1 MIRKQTLWISVL
13 FVLAALFAAA
23 CSSGGDSDDRG
34 DGGSSVATS
43 SDSNGSGNA
52 GASTDTGGDSRPA
65 VGVVSGAANNNDGGA
80 GSSTG
85 SSGSP
90 ADVSRDSFTS
100 DVAYAASVAARTAQV
115 EAYEFVMEFGMD
127 GIPELP
133 GGLTFSAEGAIDPAN
148 QRMRMRMDLN
158 SLFDAVPAGTSD
170 EELQMMRALL
180 GDGISEFIADGD
192 TVYMSWALFSAIF
205 GADTKWISFSD
216 PEANG
221 DLLSGFGGVNVN
233 QFGSGPDAFLSFF
246 LGVDSI
252 EETGRFVIRG
262 VETTR
267 FSGVIDLDQALA
279 LSDPAERA
287 ALQAQ
292 IDELGAYGLGSLP
305 LDVWIDDD
313 GYLRKFTMTFDFS
326 ELGGLAGGPT
336 EMYVSL
342 ELFNFGDAVS
352 ITLPPADEVTE
363 IDKSSL
369 FGSFGDSS

>member
-180 GDGISEFIADGD
+180 GDGIIEFIADGD

-233 QFGSGPDAFLSFF
+233 
-246 LGVDSI
+246 
-252 EETGRFVIRG
+252 
-262 VETTR
+262 
-267 FSGVIDLDQALA
+267 
-279 LSDPAERA
+279 
-287 ALQAQ
+287 
-292 IDELGAYGLGSLP
+292 
-305 LDVWIDDD
+305 
-313 GYLRKFTMTFDFS
+313 
-326 ELGGLAGGPT
+326 
-336 EMYVSL
+336 
-342 ELFNFGDAVS
+342 
-352 ITLPPADEVTE
+352 
-363 IDKSSL
+363 
-369 FGSFGDSS
+369 

>member
-170 EELQMMRALL
+170 EELQMMSALL
-180 GDGISEFIADGD
+180 GDGIIEFIADGD

-221 DLLSGFGGVNVN
+221 HLLSGFGGVNVN

-292 IDELGAYGLGSLP
+292 IDELGAYGPRLAAARCVDRRRRLSPQVHDDVRLLGVRWPRRRPHGDVRQPRAVQLRRRG
-305 LDVWIDDD
+305 LDHAAP
-313 GYLRKFTMTFDFS
+313 G
-326 ELGGLAGGPT
+326 
-336 EMYVSL
+336 
-342 ELFNFGDAVS
+342 
-352 ITLPPADEVTE
+352 DEVTE
-363 IDKSSL
+363 IDESSL
-369 FGSFGDSS
+369 FGSFGGSS